1 MNTVCDG
8 CKVLVDKGKFVC
20 EKCTAYPGCE
30 DCEDSTYCNECI
42 NDHLKT
48 CSKKSRATRSLSVA
62 NRGNVITLTQEIASA
77 KDHLKQLEATLAQAK
92 ARKIKYHLKQLK
104 ATLAKAKARKIEA
117 EAELKAE
124 GEAS

>member
-1 MNTVCDG
+1 
-8 CKVLVDKGKFVC
+8 
-20 EKCTAYPGCE
+20 
-30 DCEDSTYCNECI
+30 
-42 NDHLKT
+42 
-48 CSKKSRATRSLSVA
+48 
-62 NRGNVITLTQEIASA
+62 
-77 KDHLKQLEATLAQAK
+77 LEATLAQAK